1 MNGKMFYVRVP
12 RAQPKKPLSAPLV
25 PLHQQAQPQLH
36 PQQQFQQQRIP
47 NQPGTTKLSNI
58 AKVPLRASNDGS
70 PKADADQVYHG
81 LMARIVWYANT
92 ALRVQSGRVEEVGIG
107 IGLALDEERSLI
119 ISNLIPG
126 SPALRSGLLEIG
138 DALRNVDGRD
148 VRGMSPEQA
157 RPPKLLLHSF
167 LLLLL
172 KV

>member
-1 MNGKMFYVRVP
+1 
-12 RAQPKKPLSAPLV
+12 
-25 PLHQQAQPQLH
+25 
-36 PQQQFQQQRIP
+36 
-47 NQPGTTKLSNI
+47 
-58 AKVPLRASNDGS
+58 
-70 PKADADQVYHG
+70 
-81 LMARIVWYANT
+81 MARIVWYANT